1 MQCSPD
7 SANQNSGDSSL
18 PMFKPPALRP
28 DDTIGIIAPGS
39 PITAEQL
46 AAGVQELERRG
57 FQTRYREDILA
68 AERYLAGS
76 LERRLTEF
84 YELWEDPRV
93 RAVIAARGGYGCQ
106 HLLPFLDVT
115 RLRRHPKIL
124 VGYSDLT
131 ALQLFLV
138 QDCELV
144 TFHGPMVTKDFAE
157 GPAHYDWDSFERI
170 LCHTTPQ
177 GVLTS
182 PGTSTLI
189 GGTATGRLV
198 GGCLSLIAAL
208 IGTPWQLETQHSIL
222 FLEDVAERPFR
233 LDRML
238 HQMKLA
244 GMFEQVRG
252 ILFGEMYDCTI
263 PADAGYQLEDL
274 CFDLIKDIG
283 VPTLFGWQSGH
294 SPMKNRTL
302 PLGIQVKLDADRQ
315 EVELLEAA
323 VK

>member
-1 MQCSPD
+1 M
-7 SANQNSGDSSL
+7 L
-18 PMFKPPALRP
+18 KPSVLQPGH
-28 DDTIGIIAPGS
+28 TIGIIAPGS
-39 PITAEQL
+39 PILVEQL
-46 AAGVQELERRG
+46 AAGVRELERLG
-57 FQTRYREDILA
+57 FRTRYREDILA

-84 YELWEDPRV
+84 YELWEDPRID
-93 RAVIAARGGYGCQ
+93 AIIAARGGYGCQ
-106 HLLPFLDVT
+106 HLLPFLDAT
-115 RLRRHPKIL
+115 RIRKHPKIL

-131 ALQLFLV
+131 ALQLFLL
-138 QDCELV
+138 QNCELV

-157 GPAHYDWDSFERI
+157 GPAHYDWDSFERV
-170 LCHTTPQ
+170 LCYPNSERAFS
-177 GVLTS
+177 S

-198 GGCLSLIAAL
+198 GGCLSLITAL
-208 IGTPWQLETQHSIL
+208 IGTPWQLETRNSIL

-244 GMFEQVRG
+244 GMFDQVRG
-252 ILFGEMYDCTI
+252 ILFGEMYDCTL
-263 PADAGYQLEDL
+263 PSEAGYQLEDL

-283 VPTLFGWQSGH
+283 VPALFGWQSGH
-294 SPMKNRTL
+294 SPIKNRTL

-323 VK
+323 VSATK

>member
-1 MQCSPD
+1 
-7 SANQNSGDSSL
+7 
-18 PMFKPPALRP
+18 MFKPPALQP
-28 DDTIGIIAPGS
+28 GHTIGIIAPGS
-39 PITAEQL
+39 PIMAEQL
-46 AAGVQELERRG
+46 ATGIQELERLG

-84 YELWEDPRV
+84 YELWEDPRID
-93 RAVIAARGGYGCQ
+93 AIIAARGGYGCQ
-106 HLLPFLDVT
+106 HLLPFLDAT
-115 RLRRHPKIL
+115 RIRQHPKIL

-131 ALQLFLV
+131 ALQLFLL
-138 QDCELV
+138 QNCELV

-157 GPAHYDWDSFERI
+157 GPAHYDWDSFKRV
-170 LCHTTPQ
+170 LCHPNSER
-177 GVLTS
+177 VFSS

-198 GGCLSLIAAL
+198 GGCLSLITAL
-208 IGTPWQLETQHSIL
+208 IGTPWQLETRNSIL

-252 ILFGEMYDCTI
+252 ILFGEMYDCTV
-263 PADAGYQLEDL
+263 PFEAGYHLEDL
-274 CFDLIKDIG
+274 CFDLIKDVG
-283 VPTLFGWQSGH
+283 VPAVFGWQSGH
-294 SPMKNRTL
+294 SPIKNRTL
-302 PLGIQVKLDADRQ
+302 PLGVQVKLDADRQ

-323 VK
+323 VKMTR

>member
-1 MQCSPD
+1 
-7 SANQNSGDSSL
+7 
-18 PMFKPPALRP
+18 MFKPPALRP

-57 FQTRYREDILA
+57 FRTRYRKDILA

-84 YELWEDPRV
+84 YELWEDPQV
-93 RAVIAARGGYGCQ
+93 CAVIAARGRYGCQ
-106 HLLPFLDVT
+106 HLLPFLDAA
-115 RLRRHPKIL
+115 RIRKHPKIL

-157 GPAHYDWDSFERI
+157 GPTHYDWDSFERI
-170 LCHTTPQ
+170 LCHPTPQ
-177 GVLTS
+177 GKLTS

-208 IGTPWQLETQHSIL
+208 IGTPWQLETQNSIL

-263 PADAGYQLEDL
+263 PSEAGYQIEDL

-315 EVELLEAA
+315 QLELLEAA
-323 VK
+323 VGVTE